1 MKILAI
7 DTTTEACS
15 AALHIDGETS
25 EKYDVVPRKHAELIL
40 PMIDSLLAESELP
53 LSNLDGIAFACGPG
67 AFTGVR
73 LCTSVAQGLAYSVDL
88 PLVSVSTLATLAQG
102 APAKAENILSMLD
115 ARMGEI
121 YWGAFVRENNKLVR
135 STSKEQVCSPDSF
148 LVEAGGPFHVIGPG
162 WAKYMET
169 LTDKLNSKI
178 AGTSP
183 DLFPRARHLMEIAL
197 GKFADGDSSD
207 ARHATPTYIRD
218 KVTS

>member
-15 AALHIDGETS
+15 AALHIDGDTC

-40 PMIDSLLAESELP
+40 PMIDHLLAESELS
-53 LSNLDGIAFACGPG
+53 LANLDAIAFACGPG

-73 LCTSVAQGLAYSVDL
+73 LCISVAQGLAYSVDL

-102 APAKAENILSMLD
+102 APADAKNILSMLD

-121 YWGAFVRENNKLVR
+121 YWGAFVRHNNGLVSAVSEER
-135 STSKEQVCSPDSF
+135 VCSPENITIEST
-148 LVEAGGPFHVIGPG
+148 GSFHVLGPG
-162 WAKYMET
+162 WAKY
-169 LTDKLNSKI
+169 DKILADKFSGQLLGSYPELLPH
-178 AGTSP
+178 AQ
-183 DLFPRARHLMEIAL
+183 DVAEIAL
-197 GKFADGDSSD
+197 SKFADGESTD
-207 ARHATPTYIRD
+207 AKHAAPTYIRN